1 MRYEKGRKDATR
13 KHIVEVASAR
23 FRKDGVEATGV
34 VDLMAD
40 AGLTHGGFYSHFG
53 SKEALVEAATVA
65 ALEKGRAQLAKAAT
79 ADDGVAGIVRAYLRP
94 VHRDRPDRGCA
105 FASLT
110 SEIARG
116 RGTTRAAMAR
126 EFNAHIDLIAAH
138 LPGGD
143 RSVAIAIF
151 SVMMGAIQLARIV
164 EDQTLSDRILESG
177 AHAALTLADDA
188 RPSSPLLS
196 PANRQSSAP
205 TDSPDLSSPH
215 DPAADRT
222 ERGRF

>member
-13 KHIVEVASAR
+13 KHIVEVALGALTR
-23 FRKDGVEATGV
+23 NDGAAATGV

-65 ALEKGRAQLAKAAT
+65 ALEKGRAQLAKAAA
-79 ADDGVAGIVRAYLRP
+79 ADGGVAGIVRAYLRP

-116 RGTTRAAMAR
+116 RTATRAPRWRA
-126 EFNAHIDLIAAH
+126 
-138 LPGGD
+138 
-143 RSVAIAIF
+143 
-151 SVMMGAIQLARIV
+151 
-164 EDQTLSDRILESG
+164 
-177 AHAALTLADDA
+177 
-188 RPSSPLLS
+188 SSMPIS
-196 PANRQSSAP
+196 
-205 TDSPDLSSPH
+205 T
-215 DPAADRT
+215 
-222 ERGRF
+222 